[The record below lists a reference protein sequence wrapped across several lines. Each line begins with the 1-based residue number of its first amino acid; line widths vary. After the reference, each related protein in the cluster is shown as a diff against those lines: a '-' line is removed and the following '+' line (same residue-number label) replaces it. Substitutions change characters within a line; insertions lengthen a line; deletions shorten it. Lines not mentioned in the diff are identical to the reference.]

1 MSNGPRHYAADEIV
15 APELIA
21 LQALYDDLRG
31 QQPML
36 AYDALPPV
44 EALPGVADLALVEA
58 LADGRYRYLAMGNG
72 YHHVAGEALKAG
84 ADGTVIETRPVV
96 RQHFDLAVTERR
108 PVHVSVTRW
117 DGPKI
122 LQYDRLI
129 LPLLDGRGEIAH
141 LLAGEV
147 FLRYAKG

>member
-21 LQALYDDLRG
+21 LKALYDDLRG
-31 QQPML
+31 RQPLL

-44 EALPGVADLALVEA
+44 ETLPGVSDLALVEA
-58 LADGRYRYLAMGNG
+58 LADGRYRYRAMGNG
-72 YHHVAGEALKAG
+72 YRHTAGAALKTAG
-84 ADGTVIETRPVV
+84 DGTTAENRPVV
-96 RQHFDLAVTERR
+96 LQHFDLAVTERR

-122 LQYDRLI
+122 LQFDRLV
-129 LPLLDGRGEIAH
+129 LPLTDGQGEIGH
-141 LLAGEV
+141 LLVGEV
-147 FLRYAKG
+147 FLRLAKG